1 MTERILEKQELE
13 VTEPFGH
20 RRLQNNKIN
29 YFFLSQYLGDLQN
42 NIDSLRN
49 VNEKLTDDLKN
60 EGQKVV
66 DLKESLDNA
75 EQKTKDE
82 LASQRQRLVVLSV
95 NPEKPIFSFEKCY

>member
-20 RRLQNNKIN
+20 RRLQNNKIII
-29 YFFLSQYLGDLQN
+29 FLSQYLGDLQN

-66 DLKESLDNA
+66 DLKESLDKA
-75 EQKTKDE
+75 EQKTNDE
-82 LASQRQRLVVLSV
+82 LASQRQRLVVEMFFV
-95 NPEKPIFSFEKCY
+95 GFFTHFAF